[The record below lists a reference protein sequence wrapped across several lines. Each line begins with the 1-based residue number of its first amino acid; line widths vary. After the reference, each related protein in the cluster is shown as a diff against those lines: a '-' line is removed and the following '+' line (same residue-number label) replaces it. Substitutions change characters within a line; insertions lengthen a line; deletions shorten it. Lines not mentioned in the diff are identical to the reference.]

1 MDFKD
6 ILLNIPV
13 KTEEELVNKKFTLED
28 CVNIHKSLTLD
39 NYLTYIVFMDKRP
52 DLSEEEKETIC
63 EIIKRLQENEALE
76 YKLYMDRMIDP
87 SYEEKIEV

>member
-13 KTEEELVNKKFTLED
+13 KTEEELLNKKFTLED

-52 DLSEEEKETIC
+52 DLSEEDKNIIY
-63 EIIKRLQENEALE
+63 EIIKKLKENEQIE
-76 YKLYMDRMIDP
+76 YKFHMDNMI
-87 SYEEKIEV
+87 EIN

>member
-6 ILLNIPV
+6 ILENIPV
-13 KTEEELVNKKFTLED
+13 KTEEELLNKKFTLED

-52 DLSEEEKETIC
+52 DLTEEDKNIIY
-63 EIIKRLQENEALE
+63 EIIKKLKENEQIE
-76 YKLYMDRMIDP
+76 YKFHMDKMI
-87 SYEEKIEV
+87 EIN